1 MNELP
6 EQPIDKAVA
15 EDPHE
20 LQKTIREQN
29 VTITYLQSNVDKL
42 TKQKAVLEAA
52 NHEQSVSIMDLKYVP
67 E

>member
-1 MNELP
+1 MNEFI
-6 EQPIDKAVA
+6 EQPTDKAINHEPVR
-15 EDPHE
+15 EPDPVDISI
-20 LQKTIREQN
+20 K
-29 VTITYLQSNVDKL
+29 YLQSNVDKL